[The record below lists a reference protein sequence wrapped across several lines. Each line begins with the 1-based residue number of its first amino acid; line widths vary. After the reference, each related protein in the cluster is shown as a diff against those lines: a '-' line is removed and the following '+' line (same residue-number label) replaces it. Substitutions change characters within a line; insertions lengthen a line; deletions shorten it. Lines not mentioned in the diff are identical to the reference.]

1 MRIFLPVNIALILRN
16 RPKQIYLNKNFLIQ
30 SYCTCQLILYCALY
44 PFSFF
49 GCPPQCLAVGRACAH
64 AIAAVGAVV
73 TLWAA
78 LAAWVQIKR
87 ASLLTGSL
95 ALAGAFTGLPINAQP
110 RRTLG

>member
-1 MRIFLPVNIALILRN
+1 MLYMPAYTLLVL
-16 RPKQIYLNKNFLIQ
+16 YL
-30 SYCTCQLILYCALY
+30 S
-44 PFSFF
+44 SFC
-49 GCPPQCLAVGRACAH
+49 GCPPQCLAVGRACAY

-95 ALAGAFTGLPINAQP
+95 ALARAFVCLPVNAQAV
-110 RRTLG
+110 RTLG

>member
-1 MRIFLPVNIALILRN
+1 M
-16 RPKQIYLNKNFLIQ
+16 
-30 SYCTCQLILYCALY
+30 LYTPAYTLLSVM

-49 GCPPQCLAVGRACAH
+49 RCPPQRLTIGRAGSY

-87 ASLLTGSL
+87 ASLLAGSL
-95 ALAGAFTGLPINAQP
+95 ALASTFFCPPVYAQTP
-110 RRTLG
+110 HTLG